1 MHVQKHL
8 CHSGVSSAVLSDPA
22 DPSEVV
28 LNLGVDAR
36 VVGVGAADA
45 PRYNAFKFSVTDK
58 RSSRVSLMRRDF
70 KKSVKR
76 QATTC
81 WNFCCLG

>member
-8 CHSGVSSAVLSDPA
+8 CHSGVSSAVPSDPV

-45 PRYNAFKFSVTDK
+45 PRHNALKFPVTDK
-58 RSSRVSLMRRDF
+58 RSSRVSLMRKD
-70 KKSVKR
+70 
-76 QATTC
+76 
-81 WNFCCLG
+81 